1 MLRARSPDLRFVYL
15 TSRLTSPTAMR
26 AAGAA
31 VAGLRLDGLTLAT
44 VSSYQ
49 RAGLKVWAWTADT
62 VAELTRLRSLRV
74 DGVFTDIPRAAHDL
88 YH

>member
-1 MLRARSPDLRFVYL
+1 
-15 TSRLTSPTAMR
+15 MR
-26 AAGAA
+26 AAGA
-31 VAGLRLDGLTLAT
+31 VDRWPPRRRPHVLAT
-44 VSSYQ
+44 GSSYQ